1 MNEKP
6 VKQTLSHVK
15 VQMSSVYTRSKP
27 AKRSFALVV
36 NGVLMTT
43 ALIGQLVLGGGSA
56 LAAPSSPSL
65 SSPIAAAQQQ
75 SVSSGYETYVFDED
89 TYVSNLNKAVAAL
102 KESGW
107 SIETVTQ
114 VMDSLSA
121 IEEKMDEGFAFQGES
136 LRTALTNTKIVV
148 TIQGGDG
155 LSALRGQSNTIMSQV
170 DRIKDRL
177 DGTSSATS
185 GKSKVMIASVQ
196 KKDPVVVID
205 NVVQNYPQ
213 PPIMVNGSVLVPLRG
228 IFETLG
234 AKVGWDGATETVTA
248 TKGATT
254 IRLTVGQ
261 SEATV
266 NGKTVKLAIPS
277 QKVNGSTMVPLRF
290 VSESLGGTVRW
301 DGETYTVYIESA
313 VGGSENTGTAQEP
326 VTTGTVLSA
335 EKIRIVDM
343 DGKFLEYRN
352 FEKRTVRYG
361 RHDYGSLNQSQY
373 DTVMKIV
380 DEAVAG
386 LDKIDISQEEKY
398 LTEYMNG
405 ARWSG
410 DKSDR
415 SERNKGLYFAEQ
427 RYGEL
432 VADGVSKEEI
442 VKIIKARIL
451 STQLVAKAK
460 DLGEAPFSAYQALIE
475 LNRGCESISQ
485 VDSAVFDALGYNTMI
500 YGPEGHAESAIMIN
514 GKWYNLTGLHRLPDF
529 DQWEKDF
536 FIYVQ
541 PTDGSKI
548 TLKH

>member
-1 MNEKP
+1 MNKKP
-6 VKQTLSHVK
+6 AKQTLGHVK
-15 VQMSSVYTRSKP
+15 VQMNSVYTRSKP

-65 SSPIAAAQQQ
+65 SSPIAAAQKQTIP
-75 SVSSGYETYVFDED
+75 SGYETHVYDED
-89 TYVSNLNKAVAAL
+89 TYVSNLNIAVAAL

-107 SIETVTQ
+107 SIEIVTQ
-114 VMDSLSA
+114 VTDSLSA
-121 IEEKMDEGFAFQGES
+121 IEEKMDEGFSFQGES
-136 LRTALTNTKIVV
+136 LRTALANTKIVV

-155 LSALRGQSNTIMSQV
+155 LSALRGQSNTLMSQIN
-170 DRIKDRL
+170 RIKERL
-177 DGTSSATS
+177 DGTSTGLT
-185 GKSKVMIASVQ
+185 GKGKVMVESVQ

-213 PPIMVNGSVLVPLRG
+213 PPIMMNGSVLVPLRG

-234 AKVGWDGATETVTA
+234 AKVDWDGATETVTA
-248 TKGATT
+248 TKGSTM
-254 IRLTVGQ
+254 IKLTVGQ

-301 DGETYTVYIESA
+301 DGATYTVFIESA
-313 VGGSENTGTAQEP
+313 VGGSGNTS
-326 VTTGTVLSA
+326 TTNDVMPKGTVLPA
-335 EKIRIVDM
+335 EQVRIVDM
-343 DGKFLEYRN
+343 DGKFIEYRN
-352 FEKRTVRYG
+352 FKKRTVRYG

-380 DEAVAG
+380 DKAVAG
-386 LDKIDISQEEKY
+386 LDKVDISQEEMY

-410 DKSDR
+410 DKGDR
-415 SERNKGLYFAEQ
+415 SERNKGLYYTEQ
-427 RYGEL
+427 RYGEM
-432 VADGVSKEEI
+432 VADGVSKDEI

-451 STQLVAKAK
+451 STHLVEKAK
-460 DLGEAPFSAYQALIE
+460 DIGEAPFSAYQALIE

-485 VDSAVFDALGYNTMI
+485 VDSAVFDVLGYNTMI

-514 GKWYNLTGLHRLPDF
+514 GKWYNLTGLQRLPTF

-536 FIYVQ
+536 FIFVQ

>member
-56 LAAPSSPSL
+56 LAAPSPHSL
-65 SSPIAAAQQQ
+65 SSPVAAAQQQ

-114 VMDSLSA
+114 MMDSLSA

-136 LRTALTNTKIVV
+136 LRTALMNTKIVV

-155 LSALRGQSNTIMSQV
+155 LSALRGQNNTILSQIN
-170 DRIKDRL
+170 RIKGRL

-185 GKSKVMIASVQ
+185 GKGKVMIASVQ

-234 AKVGWDGATETVTA
+234 AKVSWDGATETVTA

-254 IRLTVGQ
+254 IKLTVGQ

-326 VTTGTVLSA
+326 VTTGTVLPA

-398 LTEYMNG
+398 LAEYMNG

-427 RYGEL
+427 RYGDL
-432 VADGVSKEEI
+432 LQTALAKKRLSRSSKRGFFPPNWLRRQ
-442 VKIIKARIL
+442 KILA
-451 STQLVAKAK
+451 
-460 DLGEAPFSAYQALIE
+460 
-475 LNRGCESISQ
+475 
-485 VDSAVFDALGYNTMI
+485 
-500 YGPEGHAESAIMIN
+500 
-514 GKWYNLTGLHRLPDF
+514 RLPF
-529 DQWEKDF
+529 RR
-536 FIYVQ
+536 
-541 PTDGSKI
+541 T
-548 TLKH
+548 KH